1 VEVDDNRLVGGEQ
14 ALEGLFIQSMG
25 VLARLAENEQ
35 VVDVDDSDSD
45 TSVSEQG
52 SGSNGLESD
61 FNTTSDKYD
70 IGVDTTFG
78 GESLPDGG
86 TSDTVLFSL
95 MVSWATS
102 LAREGDLPLQQ
113 RARWWWG
120 SWNQRSN

>member
-52 SGSNGLESD
+52 SGGDSLESD

-86 TSDTVLFSL
+86 TSDTVLLGL

-102 LAREGDLPLQQ
+102 A
-113 RARWWWG
+113 A
-120 SWNQRSN
+120 